1 MAPCSLLTEQICK
14 HFPPCL
20 QLEGNPRKES
30 QYLLSVS
37 CGPDSVICL
46 YMHYPIISSQYP
58 TGLSTFIIPNL
69 QMRKLDC
76 RQVEK
81 LTQDHTK

>member
-1 MAPCSLLTEQICK
+1 MGQTLL
-14 HFPPCL
+14 
-20 QLEGNPRKES
+20 
-30 QYLLSVS
+30 YA
-37 CGPDSVICL
+37 L

-76 RQVEK
+76 RQVKKLAHEGWVDMLLENAGEK
-81 LTQDHTK
+81 YARVQPDPELSMVV